1 MKRKLKHQKSKAGM
15 EKKSN
20 ILKYKSLGIY
30 TQNENVVYMREDCHV
45 CISEGF
51 EALTRIRVSN
61 LNTSV
66 VASLHITTSDLLRQ
80 GEIGLSQVAAKKL
93 GVSEGETLYVSHL
106 EPIESLSHVRAKIY
120 NQKLDY
126 KSYNDIISDIIEGN
140 YSNIHLSAF
149 ITACAGDR
157 MDIKEISDLTKA
169 MIASGQQLNWKK
181 EIVVDKHCIGGL
193 PGNRTTPIVVA
204 IAAAYG
210 LIMPKTSSRA
220 ITSPAGTADTME
232 VLTNVNLTLEEIKEV
247 VDKEGGCFVW
257 GGTAK
262 LSPADD
268 ILIKVEKALDID
280 SEGQLIASVL
290 SKKVAA
296 GSTHVVIDIPV
307 GKTAKVRNQE
317 AAQKLKKHMETVG
330 NAVGLKVKV
339 VITDGSQ
346 PVGKGIGPTLEAV
359 DVLSVLQN
367 KDDAPLD
374 LKERAL
380 LLAGELLELSEK
392 VESGKGIETAKELL
406 ESGKAYQKFEAICK
420 AQGRFSKTYVAP
432 FQFEIHAP
440 IQGRIKKINNRKIA
454 KLAKLSGA
462 PQSKSAGISLNV
474 RLGDEIEKGEL
485 LYRIHAESKG
495 ELNYALEYYEN
506 HDDIITIQYKKNG

>member
-1 MKRKLKHQKSKAGM
+1 M
-15 EKKSN
+15 EEKSN

-30 TQNENVVYMREDCHV
+30 TQNENVVYMRQDCHV

-61 LNTSV
+61 MSTSV
-66 VASLHITTSDLLRQ
+66 IASLHIITSDVLRQ
-80 GEIGLSQVAAKKL
+80 GEIGLSQIAAKKL
-93 GVSEGETLYVSHL
+93 KVSEGETLYVSHL
-106 EPIESLSHVRAKIY
+106 EPIESLSSVRAKIY
-120 NQKLDY
+120 NQRLDY
-126 KSYNDIISDIIEGN
+126 KAYKDIITDIIEGD

-157 MDIKEISDLTKA
+157 MDLDEISDLTKA
-169 MIASGQQLNWKK
+169 MITSGKQLDWNK

-210 LIMPKTSSRA
+210 LTMPKTSSRA

-232 VLTNVNLTLEEIKEV
+232 VLTNVTLSGEEIKRV
-247 VDKEGGCFVW
+247 VEQEGGCLVW
-257 GGTAK
+257 GGTAQ

-290 SKKVAA
+290 SKKAAA

-307 GKTAKVRNQE
+307 GETAKVRSEE
-317 AAQKLKKHMETVG
+317 AAQKLKEHMEAVG
-330 NAVGLKVKV
+330 NAVGLKIKV

-346 PVGKGIGPTLEAV
+346 PVGRGIGPNLEAV

-367 KDDAPLD
+367 KEDAPQD
-374 LKERAL
+374 LKERAI
-380 LLAGELLELSEK
+380 LLAGHLLELSEK
-392 VESGKGIETAKELL
+392 VKPEKGLEIAKELL
-406 ESGKAYQKFEAICK
+406 ESGKAYQKFEAICT

-432 FQFEIHAP
+432 YQFEMHAP
-440 IQGRIKKINNRKIA
+440 KRGTVKKINNRKIA

-462 PQSKSAGISLNV
+462 PQSKSAGISMNV
-474 RLGDEIEKGEL
+474 RLGDELEKGEL
-485 LYRIHAESKG
+485 VYILHAETNG

-506 HDDIITIQYKKNG
+506 HDDIIEIE

>member
-1 MKRKLKHQKSKAGM
+1 M
-15 EKKSN
+15 EEKSN

-61 LNTSV
+61 MSSSII
-66 VASLHITTSDLLRQ
+66 ASLHIITSEVLRQ
-80 GEIGLSQVAAKKL
+80 GEIGLSQIAAKKL
-93 GVSEGETLYVSHL
+93 KVWDGETLYVSHL
-106 EPIESLSHVRAKIY
+106 EPIESLSFVRAKIY
-120 NQKLDY
+120 NQKLGYTAY
-126 KSYNDIISDIIEGN
+126 KDIITDIIEGD

-157 MDIKEISDLTKA
+157 MDIDEISDLTKA
-169 MIASGQQLNWKK
+169 MISSGKQLDWKK

-210 LIMPKTSSRA
+210 LTMPKTSSRA

-232 VLTNVNLTLEEIKEV
+232 VLTNVTLSGEEIKRV
-247 VDKEGGCFVW
+247 VEQEGGCLVW
-257 GGTAK
+257 GGTAQ

-290 SKKVAA
+290 SKKAAA
-296 GSTHVVIDIPV
+296 GATHVVIDIPV
-307 GKTAKVRNQE
+307 GKTAKVRSEE
-317 AAQKLKKHMETVG
+317 AAQKLKEHMEAVG
-330 NAVGLKVKV
+330 NAVGLKIKV

-346 PVGKGIGPTLEAV
+346 PVGRGIGPNLEAV

-367 KDDAPLD
+367 KRDAPQD
-374 LKERAL
+374 LKERGL
-380 LLAGELLELSEK
+380 LLAGHLLELSEK
-392 VESGKGIETAKELL
+392 VETGKGLDTAKELL

-432 FQFEIHAP
+432 YQFEMHAP
-440 IQGRIKKINNRKIA
+440 KRGKVKKINNRKIA

-462 PQSKSAGISLNV
+462 PQSKLAGISMNV
-474 RLGDEIEKGEL
+474 RLGDEIEKGGL
-485 LYRIHAESKG
+485 LYILHAETNG

-506 HDDIITIQYKKNG
+506 HDDIITIQ

>member
-1 MKRKLKHQKSKAGM
+1 M

-61 LNTSV
+61 MSTSV
-66 VASLHITTSDLLRQ
+66 IASLHIITSDVLRQ
-80 GEIGLSQVAAKKL
+80 GEIGLSQIAAKKL
-93 GVSEGETLYVSHL
+93 NVSDGETLYVSHL
-106 EPIESLSHVRAKIY
+106 EPIESLSFVRAKIY
-120 NQKLDY
+120 NQRLDY
-126 KSYNDIISDIIEGN
+126 KAYKDIITDIIEGD

-157 MDIKEISDLTKA
+157 MDLDEISDLTKA
-169 MIASGQQLNWKK
+169 MITSGKQLDWKK
-181 EIVVDKHCIGGL
+181 KIVVDKHCIGGL

-210 LIMPKTSSRA
+210 LTMPKTSSRA

-232 VLTNVNLTLEEIKEV
+232 VLTNVTLSGEEIKRV
-247 VDKEGGCFVW
+247 VEQEGGCLVW
-257 GGTAK
+257 GGTAE

-290 SKKVAA
+290 SKKAAA
-296 GSTHVVIDIPV
+296 GATHVVIDIPV
-307 GKTAKVRNQE
+307 GKTAKVRSEE
-317 AAQKLKKHMETVG
+317 AAQKLKEHMEAVG
-330 NAVGLKVKV
+330 NAVGLKIKV

-346 PVGKGIGPTLEAV
+346 PVGRGIGPNLEAV

-367 KDDAPLD
+367 KRDAPQD

-380 LLAGELLELSEK
+380 LLAGLLLELSEK
-392 VESGKGIETAKELL
+392 VETGKGLDTAKELL
-406 ESGKAYQKFEAICK
+406 ENGKAYQKFEAICK

-432 FQFEIHAP
+432 YQFEMHAP
-440 IQGRIKKINNRKIA
+440 KRGKVKKINNRKIA

-462 PQSKSAGISLNV
+462 PQSKSAGISMNV

-485 LYRIHAESKG
+485 LYILHAETNG

-506 HDDIITIQYKKNG
+506 HDDIITIQ

>member
-1 MKRKLKHQKSKAGM
+1 M
-15 EKKSN
+15 EEKSN

-30 TQNENVVYMREDCHV
+30 TQNENVVYMRQDCHV

-61 LNTSV
+61 MSTSV
-66 VASLHITTSDLLRQ
+66 IASLHIITSDVLRQ
-80 GEIGLSQVAAKKL
+80 GEIGLSQIAAKKL
-93 GVSEGETLYVSHL
+93 KVSEGETLYVSHL
-106 EPIESLSHVRAKIY
+106 EPIESLSSVRAKIY
-120 NQKLDY
+120 NQRLDY
-126 KSYNDIISDIIEGN
+126 KAYKDIITDII
-140 YSNIHLSAF
+140 
-149 ITACAGDR
+149 DR
-157 MDIKEISDLTKA
+157 MDLDEISDLTKA
-169 MIASGQQLNWKK
+169 MITSGKQLDWNK

-210 LIMPKTSSRA
+210 LTMPKTSSRA

-232 VLTNVNLTLEEIKEV
+232 VLTNVTLSGEEIKRV
-247 VDKEGGCFVW
+247 VEQEGGCLVW
-257 GGTAK
+257 GGTAQ

-290 SKKVAA
+290 SKKAAA

-307 GKTAKVRNQE
+307 GETAKVRSE
-317 AAQKLKKHMETVG
+317 DAAQKLKEHMEAVG
-330 NAVGLKVKV
+330 DAVGLKIKV

-346 PVGKGIGPTLEAV
+346 PVGRGIGPNLEAV

-367 KDDAPLD
+367 KEDAPQD
-374 LKERAL
+374 LKERAI
-380 LLAGELLELSEK
+380 LLAGHLLELSEK
-392 VESGKGIETAKELL
+392 VKPEKGLEIAKELL
-406 ESGKAYQKFEAICK
+406 ESGKAYQKFEAICT

-432 FQFEIHAP
+432 YQFEMHAP
-440 IQGRIKKINNRKIA
+440 KRGTVKKINNRKIA

-462 PQSKSAGISLNV
+462 PQSKSAGISMNV
-474 RLGDEIEKGEL
+474 RLGDELEKGEL
-485 LYRIHAESKG
+485 VYILHAETNG

-506 HDDIITIQYKKNG
+506 HDDIIEIE

>member
-1 MKRKLKHQKSKAGM
+1 M
-15 EKKSN
+15 EEKSN

-30 TQNENVVYMREDCHV
+30 TQNENVVYMRQDCHV

-61 LNTSV
+61 MSTSV
-66 VASLHITTSDLLRQ
+66 IASLHIITSDVLRQ
-80 GEIGLSQVAAKKL
+80 GEIGLSQIAAKKL
-93 GVSEGETLYVSHL
+93 KVSEGETLYVSHL
-106 EPIESLSHVRAKIY
+106 EPIESLSSVRAKIY
-120 NQKLDY
+120 NQRLDY
-126 KSYNDIISDIIEGN
+126 KAYKDIITDIIEGD

-157 MDIKEISDLTKA
+157 MDLDEISDLTKA
-169 MIASGQQLNWKK
+169 MITSGKQLDWNK

-210 LIMPKTSSRA
+210 LTMPKTSSRA

-232 VLTNVNLTLEEIKEV
+232 VLTNVTLSGEEIKRV
-247 VDKEGGCFVW
+247 VEQEGGCLVW
-257 GGTAK
+257 GGTAQ

-290 SKKVAA
+290 SKKAAA

-307 GKTAKVRNQE
+307 GETAKVRSEE
-317 AAQKLKKHMETVG
+317 AAQKLKEHMEAVG
-330 NAVGLKVKV
+330 DAVGLKIKV

-346 PVGKGIGPTLEAV
+346 PVGRGIGPNLEAV

-367 KDDAPLD
+367 KEDAPQD
-374 LKERAL
+374 LKERAI
-380 LLAGELLELSEK
+380 LLAGHLLELSEK
-392 VESGKGIETAKELL
+392 VKPEKGLEIAKELL
-406 ESGKAYQKFEAICK
+406 ESGKAYQKFEAICT

-432 FQFEIHAP
+432 YQFEMHAP
-440 IQGRIKKINNRKIA
+440 KRGTVKKINNRKIA

-462 PQSKSAGISLNV
+462 PQSKSAGISMNV
-474 RLGDEIEKGEL
+474 RLGDELEKGEL
-485 LYRIHAESKG
+485 VYILHAETNG

-506 HDDIITIQYKKNG
+506 HDDIIEIE

>member
-1 MKRKLKHQKSKAGM
+1 M
-15 EKKSN
+15 EQKSN
-20 ILKYKSLGIY
+20 ILKYKPLGIY

-51 EALTRIRVSN
+51 EALTRIRVSKVS
-61 LNTSV
+61 TSV
-66 VASLHITTSDLLRQ
+66 VASLHIITSDVLRH

-93 GVSEGETLYVSHL
+93 KVSDGETLYVSHL
-106 EPIESLSHVRAKIY
+106 EPIESLSYVRAKIY

-126 KSYNDIISDIIEGN
+126 KAYKDIITDIIEGD

-157 MDIKEISDLTKA
+157 MDIDEISDLTKA
-169 MIASGQQLNWKK
+169 MIASGKQLDWNK

-210 LIMPKTSSRA
+210 LTMPKTSSRA

-232 VLTNVNLTLEEIKEV
+232 VLTNVTLSGEEIKRV
-247 VDKEGGCFVW
+247 VEQEGGCLAW
-257 GGTAK
+257 GGTAQ

-290 SKKVAA
+290 SKKAAA

-307 GKTAKVRNQE
+307 GETAKVRSEE
-317 AAQKLKKHMETVG
+317 AAQKLKEHMEAVG
-330 NAVGLKVKV
+330 DAVGLKIKV

-346 PVGKGIGPTLEAV
+346 PVGKGIGPNLEAV
-359 DVLSVLQN
+359 DVLLVLQN
-367 KDDAPLD
+367 KEDAPQD

-392 VESGKGIETAKELL
+392 VETGKGLETAKELL

-432 FQFEIHAP
+432 YQFEMHAP
-440 IQGRIKKINNRKIA
+440 TSGTVKKINNRKIA

-462 PQSKSAGISLNV
+462 PQSKLAGISMNV
-474 RLGDEIEKGEL
+474 RLGDAIDKGEL
-485 LYRIHAESKG
+485 LYKLHAETTG

-506 HDDIITIQYKKNG
+506 HDDIIEIE